1 MDEQLVAGAVDF
13 IQAKDED
20 RASWYS
26 LVVSWRNREN
36 GGLTLQ
42 VCGCWRMGLE
52 EIQESCL
59 TCGRLLHFPPFRF
72 SVVLCLL
79 SAGTAAGVDLRL
91 VEPAAA
97 ETPNRSR
104 DGGGRAR
111 EAHICLGDFTFA
123 WD

>member
-1 MDEQLVAGAVDF
+1 ML
-13 IQAKDED
+13 
-20 RASWYS
+20 
-26 LVVSWRNREN
+26 EN
-36 GGLTLQ
+36 GA
-42 VCGCWRMGLE
+42 
-52 EIQESCL
+52 
-59 TCGRLLHFPPFRF
+59 GRNPGALSHLWEVVAFPTSFRF

-111 EAHICLGDFTFA
+111 EAHICLGDLYLPGISPSRKWFPCPTCAALELRYHGCFTRKVI
-123 WD
+123 